1 MKYWSKTALS
11 VYRYLESM
19 TETVNKKIINT
30 GSNSNKEGLLV
41 YQSTYFQ
48 TSQMIELIERKR
60 KFINLKVAVEETLAT
75 LSNIDRR
82 ILVLAYIDGVTS
94 VIIAQLLNVS
104 LRTYFRKKAAAIERF
119 ADRMDKFGLNEK
131 FFASEY
137 GDEMWFMGVYND
149 ILSAGITDDALEKPT
164 IHRMFS
170 QISKVNPIWI
180 KCYQY
185 FLTSLF

>member
-60 KFINLKVAVEETLAT
+60 KFINLKVAGEDTLAT

-104 LRTYFRKKAAAIERF
+104 
-119 ADRMDKFGLNEK
+119 
-131 FFASEY
+131 
-137 GDEMWFMGVYND
+137 
-149 ILSAGITDDALEKPT
+149 
-164 IHRMFS
+164 
-170 QISKVNPIWI
+170 
-180 KCYQY
+180 
-185 FLTSLF
+185 